1 MPHNKDHPGSPEDW
15 LLHARSDLAIAK
27 ISPPEDVMLEGL
39 CFHAQQTAEKALKA
53 LLVSKNLD
61 FPRTHNIGTLLDLL
75 HDVVSV
81 PNEVDDAASL
91 TDYAVM
97 TRYPGDTEP
106 VDIEE
111 YKQAVHLA
119 HTVLAWVQQLLQ

>member
-1 MPHNKDHPGSPEDW
+1 MPHSKNRSGSPGDW
-15 LLHARSDLAIAK
+15 LLHARSDLALAK

-39 CFHAQQTAEKALKA
+39 CFHAQQAAEKALKA
-53 LLVSKNLD
+53 LLVSLNLE

-75 HDVVSV
+75 HEAVSV
-81 PNEVDDAASL
+81 PSEVEEAASL

-106 VDIEE
+106 VDGDE
-111 YKQAVHLA
+111 YNQAIGLA
-119 HTVLAWVQQLLQ
+119 EGVTDWVQQLLQ